1 MQDRVV
7 GIFEDQAGAESAL
20 SKLQASGIDS
30 GRMTVKRVLQP
41 GHRGFANS
49 ETVHSLIHSPEV
61 HEGDHVSDDAGTIIL
76 IVEMVEQPD
85 DEDQERGA
93 GPDHDNEA
101 VMAALEE
108 FGATET
114 HVVEATPPLDL

>member
-7 GIFEDQAGAESAL
+7 GVFEDEAGAETSMASL
-20 SKLQASGIDS
+20 VASGVDPDRLTI
-30 GRMTVKRVLQP
+30 KRVLQP

-61 HEGDHVSDDAGTIIL
+61 HEGDYVSDEAGTVIL
-76 IVEMVEQPD
+76 IVEMVPRPED
-85 DEDQERGA
+85 DEREADTRL
-93 GPDHDNEA
+93 DHDNEA
-101 VMAALEE
+101 VMLKLEE
-108 FGATET
+108 LGASET